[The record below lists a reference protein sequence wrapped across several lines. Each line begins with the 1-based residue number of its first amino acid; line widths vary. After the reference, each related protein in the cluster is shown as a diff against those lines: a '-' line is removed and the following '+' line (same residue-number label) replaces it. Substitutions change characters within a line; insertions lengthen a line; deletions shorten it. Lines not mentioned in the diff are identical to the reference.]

1 MPSSAVCAAG
11 PSARDLAGRA
21 RDLLSVHDPATTDP
35 TTFLRARFDAGLAR
49 VSFPVGLGGLAAA
62 PDLQAGVDEIF
73 AAAGSP
79 DNRARDNIVGHGMAG
94 PTIVAFGTPEQQS
107 RWLRPLWTGE
117 EIWCQLFS
125 EPGAGSD
132 LAALAT
138 SAVRDGDTWIVNGQ
152 KVWNSMAHEARW
164 GILVARTDPGV
175 PKHRGLTYFV
185 CDMRAA
191 GVEVR
196 PLRQITGESEFNEV
210 FLDSV
215 RIPDAHRIGDVGQ
228 GWAVTQGTLMNERV
242 TIGASAPRGGGA
254 IGELLRAWRSL
265 PHCRTPGLHDR
276 VLQLWVEAEAA
287 RLAAVRMGQLNPTG
301 QPGPEGSAGKLSQA
315 RLNQQI
321 SSLELDLR
329 GEEALRYGDYTER
342 RPILVDL
349 SESTPGYRY
358 LRARANSIEGG
369 SSEIMR
375 NIIAER
381 MLGLPPEPRTDKDIP
396 WKDLPR

>member
-1 MPSSAVCAAG
+1 MTSLAAPGAQLSAA
-11 PSARDLAGRA
+11 DLADGA
-21 RDLLSVHDPATTDP
+21 REFLVTHDPATTDP
-35 TTFLRARFDAGLAR
+35 VQFLRARFDAGLAR
-49 VSFPVGLGGLAAA
+49 VSYPVGLGGLEAD
-62 PDLQAGVDEIF
+62 PGLQDGVDAIF

-79 DNRARDNIVGHGMAG
+79 GNRARDNIVGHGMAG
-94 PTIVAFGTPEQQS
+94 PTILQFGTPEQRS
-107 RWLRPLWTGE
+107 RWMRPLWTGE
-117 EIWCQLFS
+117 EVWCQLFS

-132 LAALAT
+132 LAGLAT
-138 SAVRDGDTWIVNGQ
+138 SAVRDGDDWVVNGQ

-164 GILVARTDPGV
+164 GILVARTDPAV
-175 PKHRGLTYFV
+175 PKHRGLTYFI
-185 CDMRAA
+185 CDMSAP

-196 PLRQITGESEFNEV
+196 PLRQITGETEFNEV
-210 FLDSV
+210 FLDDV
-215 RIPDAHRIGDVGQ
+215 RIPDAHRLGAVGQ

-242 TIGASAPRGGGA
+242 TIGAAAPRGGGA
-254 IGELLRAWRSL
+254 IGELLRAWREH
-265 PHCRTPGLHDR
+265 PQRRTAGLQDR
-276 VLQLWVEAEAA
+276 MMQLWVEAEAA
-287 RLAAVRMGQLNPTG
+287 RLASVRMRQTTTTG

-329 GEEALRYGDYTER
+329 GEAALRYGDYTER
-342 RPILVDL
+342 RPVLVDL

-381 MLGLPPEPRTDKDIP
+381 MLGLPPEPRTDKDLP
-396 WKDLPR
+396 WKELAR